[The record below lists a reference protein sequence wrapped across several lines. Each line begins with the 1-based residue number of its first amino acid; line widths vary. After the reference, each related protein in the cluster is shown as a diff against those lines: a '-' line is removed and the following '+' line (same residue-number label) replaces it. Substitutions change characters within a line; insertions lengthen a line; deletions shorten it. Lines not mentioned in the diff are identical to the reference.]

1 MPKGPH
7 GENRP
12 ADAVMR
18 HRTSSRFIIAG
29 VAVVIAS
36 IVLID
41 LNYGDGIIG
50 NILRGATILDTDV
63 QARWPLLAGFALIC
77 WGAYQRLNSN

>member
-1 MPKGPH
+1 
-7 GENRP
+7 
-12 ADAVMR
+12 MR
-18 HRTSSRFIIAG
+18 HRTSNRFLIAG

-36 IVLID
+36 VVLMD
-41 LNYGDGIIG
+41 MNWSGVGVIG
-50 NILRGATILDTDV
+50 NILRGATILDTDI